1 MNVASGDEGISVTH
15 KLCNAFNNENA
26 NWLIKTNY
34 RNISIIKS
42 TKSQKLNVSRLA
54 LQLSLSNPLKPGVEL
69 RMKM

>member
-15 KLCNAFNNENA
+15 KLCNAFNNEKA

-34 RNISIIKS
+34 RKISMIMS